1 MEYSAERLYT
11 HVSRI
16 PTAIVRCTV
25 KHPELLEPDMPRGK
39 KNILKFLH
47 NFWLLLAGLAFFA
60 IVILPGRTAFFSTT
74 EVTVSL
80 LVLLILAGI
89 GLYRFLLFF
98 FNNKDQ

>member
-1 MEYSAERLYT
+1 
-11 HVSRI
+11 
-16 PTAIVRCTV
+16 
-25 KHPELLEPDMPRGK
+25 MPRGK

-74 EVTVSL
+74 EGTVSL